1 MKRAH
6 RHPLLPLACV
16 SLLVG
21 LVGCG
26 PSAKLA
32 TPDGFAPLSDQ
43 ESYAYR
49 AANAEGLVIAVREEK
64 NDPPGNLAFWT
75 GVVDNHLRR
84 RGYVRKNADG
94 GEAVTSQGGLPGK
107 KLVYERDHGG
117 RVYDFWAAVY
127 VTDAKVYVV
136 EAGGDRELVHDA
148 DKTALERALTSL
160 EP

>member
-1 MKRAH
+1 MKRA
-6 RHPLLPLACV
+6 RRSLLSLV
-16 SLLVG
+16 SLLALLG

-26 PSAKLA
+26 RSAKLA

-49 AANAEGLVIAVREEK
+49 AANAEGVVIGVREEK

-75 GVVDNHLRR
+75 GVIDNHLRR
-84 RGYVRKNADG
+84 RGYVRKNAEG
-94 GEAVTSQGGLPGK
+94 GEALTSIGGIPGK
-107 KLVYERDHGG
+107 KLVYERDNGG

-148 DKTALERALTSL
+148 DKTALEKALTSL

>member
-1 MKRAH
+1 MKSAR
-6 RHPLLPLACV
+6 LLLSLVSALA
-16 SLLVG
+16 LLG

-26 PSAKLA
+26 RSAKLV

-49 AANAEGLVIAVREEK
+49 AANAEGVVIAVREEK
-64 NDPPGNLAFWT
+64 NNPPGNLAFWT

-84 RGYVRKNADG
+84 RGYVRKNAEG
-94 GEAVTSQGGLPGK
+94 GEALTSAGGIPGK
-107 KLVYERDHGG
+107 KLVYERDNGG
-117 RVYDFWAAVY
+117 RTYDFWAAVY

-136 EAGGDRELVHDA
+136 EAGGDRELLHDA
-148 DKTALERALTSL
+148 DKTALEKALTSL